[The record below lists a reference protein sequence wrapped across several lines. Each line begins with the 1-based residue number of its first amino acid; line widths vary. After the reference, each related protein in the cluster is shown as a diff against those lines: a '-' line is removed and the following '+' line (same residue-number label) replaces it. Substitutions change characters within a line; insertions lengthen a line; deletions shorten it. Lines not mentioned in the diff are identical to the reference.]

1 MYDVQDVVKWTG
13 KWARGPLT
21 SCILRA
27 SRAHWAHGH
36 VTECQ
41 MFAAFALAFR
51 RSWGIGFYW
60 YRSFPDPLLQVLLV
74 PAMFSAARLLLLEG
88 PKMSEHGRK
97 MHKPREPGTVRNR
110 PEPSGTVPDRSWPF
124 LVHGVS
130 NYIPTML
137 QKLCFMMFWPLL
149 QRARNGWERFR
160 TVPVSHGIQKSL
172 GFTTIYRVFLAHGQ
186 CCHIAM
192 TLFSRL
198 GRPKT
203 ESNNLC
209 CRFPKHC
216 LSVAPG
222 HGYNMI

>member
-36 VTECQ
+36 VSECQ

-88 PKMSEHGRK
+88 PKMSEHGPK

-110 PEPSGTVPDRSWPF
+110 PEPFLTVRSWPF

-137 QKLCFMMFWPLL
+137 QNCVSWCFGHCCSVPGTVW
-149 QRARNGWERFR
+149 NGSERFL
-160 TVPVSHGIQKSL
+160 SHMVYINL
-172 GFTTIYRVFLAHGQ
+172 LVLRLYIVF
-186 CCHIAM
+186 
-192 TLFSRL
+192 S
-198 GRPKT
+198 
-203 ESNNLC
+203 
-209 CRFPKHC
+209 
-216 LSVAPG
+216 
-222 HGYNMI
+222 

>member
-1 MYDVQDVVKWTG
+1 
-13 KWARGPLT
+13 
-21 SCILRA
+21 
-27 SRAHWAHGH
+27 
-36 VTECQ
+36 

-51 RSWGIGFYW
+51 RSRGIGFYW

-110 PEPSGTVPDRSWPF
+110 PEPFLTVPDRSW
-124 LVHGVS
+124 
-130 NYIPTML
+130 YTACQITYL
-137 QKLCFMMFWPLL
+137 QCCKIVFHDALATVAAC
-149 QRARNGWERFR
+149 QERSG
-160 TVPVSHGIQKSL
+160 TVPNGSCL
-172 GFTTIYRVFLAHGQ
+172 TWYGFTTIYRVFLAHGYY
-186 CCHIAM
+186 CHIAM

-198 GRPKT
+198 GRPKA

>member
-36 VTECQ
+36 VSECQ

-74 PAMFSAARLLLLEG
+74 PAMFPAAWLLLLEG

-110 PEPSGTVPDRSWPF
+110 PEPFLTVPDRSW
-124 LVHGVS
+124 
-130 NYIPTML
+130 YTACQITYL
-137 QKLCFMMFWPLL
+137 QCCKIVFHDVLATVAAC
-149 QRARNGWERFR
+149 QERSG
-160 TVPVSHGIQKSL
+160 TVPNGS
-172 GFTTIYRVFLAHGQ
+172 
-186 CCHIAM
+186 
-192 TLFSRL
+192 
-198 GRPKT
+198 
-203 ESNNLC
+203 
-209 CRFPKHC
+209 C
-216 LSVAPG
+216 LTW
-222 HGYNMI
+222 YT